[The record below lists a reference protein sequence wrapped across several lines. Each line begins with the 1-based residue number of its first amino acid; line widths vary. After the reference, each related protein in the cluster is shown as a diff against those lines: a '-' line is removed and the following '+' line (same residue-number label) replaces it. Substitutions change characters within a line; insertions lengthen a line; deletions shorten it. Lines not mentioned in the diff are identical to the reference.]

1 MLALLLLVQ
10 GILLSLLTTLSVARA
25 RFPSG
30 PFCFP
35 PPPQRLDYPAFLW
48 HTSSRITPLLH
59 EGAMRHHDFLAS
71 EYAPAAPEAAAF
83 HVIPAPLEQS
93 TSYGGGTARGPAA
106 ILAASQ
112 QLEAWDGIS
121 APCEGGVYT
130 APAVTCATNEEALTG
145 IEQAVATALAHKA
158 LPVLLGGEHTV
169 TLGALR
175 ALAREARRNGTPF
188 GVVQIDA
195 HADLRPSYEGNPL
208 SHASVMYRAVADLEL
223 PLAQFAMR
231 DYCREEA
238 AIRRRFQ
245 ITAIDAAVLHDR
257 GIPEQPLPAG
267 FPSHIYITFDVDG
280 LDASLMPATG
290 TPSPGGLFWYDALRL
305 IERCCR
311 GRRVVGMDVVEL
323 APLPG
328 LHHADFTAAKLTH
341 ALMGFAQ
348 RANAA
353 PI

>member
-1 MLALLLLVQ
+1 MQ
-10 GILLSLLTTLSVARA
+10 H
-25 RFPSG
+25 
-30 PFCFP
+30 
-35 PPPQRLDYPAFLW
+35 Y
-48 HTSSRITPLLH
+48 
-59 EGAMRHHDFLAS
+59 DFLAS
-71 EYAPAAPEAAAF
+71 EYDPAAPEAAAF

-93 TSYGGGTARGPAA
+93 TSYGGGTAQGPAA

-130 APAVTCATNEEALTG
+130 APVVDCSTSEKALSG
-145 IEQAVATALAHKA
+145 IEQAVAAALACNA

-175 ALAREARRNGTPF
+175 ALARDAQHSCKPF
-188 GVVQIDA
+188 GIIQFDA

-208 SHASVMYRAVADLEL
+208 SHASVMYRAVADLNL

-238 AIRRRFQ
+238 AIRQRFQ
-245 ITAIDAAVLHDR
+245 VISYDAAALYAD
-257 GIPEQPLPAG
+257 GLPERPLPPD
-267 FPSHIYITFDVDG
+267 FPSRIYITFDVDG

-290 TPSPGGLFWYDALRL
+290 TPSPGGLFWHDALWL

-348 RANAA
+348 RANAVA
-353 PI
+353 HI